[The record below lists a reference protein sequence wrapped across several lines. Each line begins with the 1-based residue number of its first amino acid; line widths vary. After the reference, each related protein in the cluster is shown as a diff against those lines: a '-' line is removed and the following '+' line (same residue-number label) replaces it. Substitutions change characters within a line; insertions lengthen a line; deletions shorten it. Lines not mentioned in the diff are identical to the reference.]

1 MSCCAP
7 GVEAASELAEK
18 GQNKIDNESLISA
31 SIDLTDGRRQVE
43 FAVPDMHCAACMR
56 SIETELGKLDAVEVG
71 RVNLSTKRVK
81 IIWRTSGD
89 MQPIELVAA
98 VNRAGY
104 RSMLLEAEDENAKDK
119 TFSQLVRAL
128 AVSGFAAMNIM
139 LFSISIWSGADA
151 STRDLF
157 HWISALIAIPAVA
170 FAGQHFFRSAVS
182 ALKVGR
188 LNMDVPI
195 SLAVILALGL
205 SVFETLNSGEHAY
218 FDASVTLLFFLL
230 IGRTLDHLMRER
242 ARSAV
247 RNLASLAPRGATQR
261 LEDGTHAFVKLN
273 QIEPGMQ
280 LDIGAGERIP
290 VDGRVLNGEGEIDL
304 SLVTGESAP
313 EQIKKGSHL
322 LAGATNL
329 SSPITMAVSKP
340 AHESFLARMVEMMEA
355 AEGSRAGYK
364 RIADR
369 AAQIYAPVV
378 HLLALATFLGWGFY
392 NGDWHH
398 ALVTAI
404 AVLIITCPCALAL
417 AVPIVHVVAAGRL
430 FEQGIMMRDGAALE
444 RLAEVDHVAFDKTG
458 TLTKGKP
465 EFMGMHF
472 GEQDDLKIGV
482 QLARL
487 SRHPFSKAL
496 AQSHKDIETGVFDRV
511 EEIAGQGVEA
521 IKDGVQWRLGRAAF
535 CAVEDTDDAKGLSRT
550 YLSKNGQ
557 YVASFD
563 FEDQLRPEAL
573 SLVEQIQA
581 KIKGITLLSGDR
593 KGPVEKA
600 ARILRLQD
608 VHWSQTP
615 QDKLDA
621 LSALSGTQHHVL
633 MVGDGMNDAPALR
646 AAHVSMA
653 PSSAADVGRNA
664 ADFVLTRDQLDQIPF
679 ALSLAKRARRA
690 VKQNFGLAIAY
701 NMVAIPLAIM
711 GFATPLVAAI
721 AMSSSSLLVT
731 LNALRL
737 RLRLDKNKRTLVP
750 IAPSSS
756 SAVKTKVIPAE

>member
-7 GVEAASELAEK
+7 GIEAANELAEK
-18 GQNKIDNESLISA
+18 GQSKIDNESLIA
-31 SIDLTDGRRQVE
+31 GSIDLKDGRRQLE
-43 FAVPDMHCAACMR
+43 LAVPDVHCAACMR
-56 SIETELGKLDAVEVG
+56 SIESELSKLEPVELG

-81 IIWRTSGD
+81 VIWRTQTD
-89 MQPIELVAA
+89 FAPTELVNA

-104 RSMLLEAEDENAKDK
+104 RAMLLEAEDENAKDK

-128 AVSGFAAMNIM
+128 AVAGFAAMNIM

-170 FAGQHFFRSAVS
+170 FAGQHFFRSAFAS
-182 ALKVGR
+182 LKVGR

-205 SVFETLNSGEHAY
+205 SVFETANSGEHAY

-247 RNLASLAPRGATQR
+247 RNLASLAPRGALQR
-261 LEDGTHAFVKLN
+261 LDDGRHSFIKLN
-273 QIEPGMQ
+273 QIEVGMR
-280 LDIGAGERIP
+280 LDIAAGERIP
-290 VDGRVLNGEGEIDL
+290 VDGFVVQGNGEIDL

-313 EQIKKGSHL
+313 EPVSKGHLL

-329 SSPITMAVSKP
+329 SGMITMQVTKP
-340 AHESFLARMVEMMEA
+340 AHESFLARMVSMMEA

-369 AAQIYAPVV
+369 AAEIYAPVV
-378 HLLALATFLGWGFY
+378 HLLALATFLGWGLY

-430 FEQGIMMRDGAALE
+430 FERGMMMRDGAALE
-444 RLAEVDHVAFDKTG
+444 RLAKIDYAAFDKTG
-458 TLTKGKP
+458 TLSQGKP
-465 EFMGMHF
+465 EFVSQTEGGTPELEMA
-472 GEQDDLKIGV
+472 V
-482 QLARL
+482 RLARL
-487 SRHPFSKAL
+487 SHHPFSKAL
-496 AQSHKDIETGVFDRV
+496 AQAHKSITVIEFDQV
-511 EEIAGQGVEA
+511 DELPGQGIEA
-521 IKDGVQWRLGRAAF
+521 RFGGDVWRLGRAAF
-535 CAVEDTDDAKGLSRT
+535 CAAQDEGDEGLSRV
-550 YLSKNGQ
+550 YLAKNG
-557 YVASFD
+557 VPVGVFE
-563 FEDQLRPEAL
+563 FEDQLRPEVPAMIERL
-573 SLVEQIQA
+573 RAQV
-581 KIKGITLLSGDR
+581 KGISLLSGDR
-593 KGPVEKA
+593 KAPVQLVAKQLGLNQVQWGLTPQEKLDQLTALEKA
-600 ARILRLQD
+600 HNR
-608 VHWSQTP
+608 
-615 QDKLDA
+615 
-621 LSALSGTQHHVL
+621 VL
-633 MVGDGMNDAPALR
+633 MVGDGINDAPSLR
-646 AAHVSMA
+646 AAYVSMA

-664 ADFVLTRDQLDQIPF
+664 ADFVLTRDRLDQIPF
-679 ALSLAKRARRA
+679 ALTLAKRAANA

-711 GFATPLVAAI
+711 GFATPLVASI
-721 AMSSSSLLVT
+721 AMSTSSVLVT

-737 RLRLDKNKRTLVP
+737 RIDAKER
-750 IAPSSS
+750 
-756 SAVKTKVIPAE
+756 KVQIPLSTNQKVMPAE

>member
-7 GVEAASELAEK
+7 GIEAANELAEK
-18 GQNKIDNESLISA
+18 GQNKIDNESLIAA
-31 SIDLTDGRRQVE
+31 SIDLKDGRRQIE
-43 FAVPDMHCAACMR
+43 LAVPDVHCAACMR
-56 SIETELGKLDAVEVG
+56 SIESELGKLGPVELG

-81 IIWRTSGD
+81 IIW
-89 MQPIELVAA
+89 QPQSDFEPTTLVDG
-98 VNRAGY
+98 VNGAGY
-104 RSMLLEAEDENAKDK
+104 RAMLLEAEDENAKDK

-170 FAGQHFFRSAVS
+170 FAGQHFFRSAF
-182 ALKVGR
+182 AAIKVGR

-205 SVFETLNSGEHAY
+205 SVFETANSGEHAY

-247 RNLASLAPRGATQR
+247 RNLASLAPRGALR
-261 LEDGTHAFVKLN
+261 RMDDGSHAFIKLN
-273 QIEPGMQ
+273 QIEVGMF
-280 LDIGAGERIP
+280 LDVAAGERIP
-290 VDGRVLNGEGEIDL
+290 VDGIVSLGIGEVDL

-313 EQIKKGSHL
+313 EPIKKGSLL

-329 SSPITMAVSKP
+329 SGAITMKVTKP
-340 AHESFLARMVEMMEA
+340 AHESFLARMVSMMEA

-369 AAQIYAPVV
+369 AAEIYAPVV

-430 FEQGIMMRDGAALE
+430 FEQGMMMRDGAALE
-444 RLAEVDHVAFDKTG
+444 RLAEIDHVAFDKTG
-458 TLTKGKP
+458 TLTQGKP
-465 EFMGMHF
+465 QFVGMLLGQN
-472 GEQDDLKIGV
+472 GELEMAV
-482 QLARL
+482 QLAR
-487 SRHPFSKAL
+487 SSNHPFSKAL
-496 AQSHKDIETGVFDRV
+496 ASAHKQIQPVRFEHV
-511 EEIAGQGVEA
+511 EEIAGQGIEVVLES
-521 IKDGVQWRLGRAAF
+521 DVFRLGRSAF
-535 CAVEDTDDAKGLSRT
+535 CAAQDGDTEGLSRV
-550 YLSKNGQ
+550 YLSKNNVH
-557 YVASFD
+557 VATFE
-563 FEDQLRPEAL
+563 FEDQLRPEVVQ
-573 SLVEQIQA
+573 LVQRLRSVV
-581 KIKGITLLSGDR
+581 KGITLLSGDR
-593 KGPVEKA
+593 KAPVQQIA
-600 ARILRLQD
+600 DQLNLTD
-608 VHWSQTP
+608 VNWGQTP
-615 QDKLDA
+615 QDKLVKLTSLEEA
-621 LSALSGTQHHVL
+621 QNRVL
-633 MVGDGMNDAPALR
+633 MVGDGINDAPSLK
-646 AAHVSMA
+646 AAYVSMA

-664 ADFVLTRDQLDQIPF
+664 ADFVLTRDKLDQIPF
-679 ALSLAKRARRA
+679 AINLAKRAAHA

-711 GFATPLVAAI
+711 GFATPLVASI

-737 RLRLDKNKRTLVP
+737 RLNAKERTVHTAQP
-750 IAPSSS
+750 
-756 SAVKTKVIPAE
+756 TKQEVIPAE

>member
-7 GVEAASELAEK
+7 GIEAANELADK
-18 GQNKIDNESLISA
+18 GQTKIDNESLIA
-31 SIDLTDGRRQVE
+31 GSIDLKDGRRQLE
-43 FAVPDMHCAACMR
+43 LAVPDVHCAACMR
-56 SIETELGKLDAVEVG
+56 SIETELGALSAVELG

-81 IIWRTSGD
+81 VIWHTQGFAPE
-89 MQPIELVAA
+89 QIVEA

-104 RSMLLEAEDENAKDK
+104 RAMLLEAEDESAKDK

-170 FAGQHFFRSAVS
+170 FAGQHFYRSAWA

-205 SVFETLNSGEHAY
+205 SVFETANSGEHAY
-218 FDASVTLLFFLL
+218 FDAAVTLLFFLL

-247 RNLASLAPRGATQR
+247 RNLASLAPRGALQR
-261 LEDGTHAFVKLN
+261 LDDGSHQFVKLN
-273 QIEPGMQ
+273 QIEVGMQ
-280 LDIGAGERIP
+280 LDIAAGERIP
-290 VDGRVLNGEGEIDL
+290 VDGKVLLGQSDVDL

-313 EQIKKGSHL
+313 EPLQKGSVL
-322 LAGATNL
+322 LAGATNI
-329 SSPITMAVSKP
+329 SSPITMEVSKP
-340 AHESFLARMVEMMEA
+340 AHESFLARMVAMMEA

-369 AAQIYAPVV
+369 AAEIYAPVV
-378 HLLALATFLGWGFY
+378 HLLALFTFLGWGFY

-430 FEQGIMMRDGAALE
+430 FEQGMMMRDGAALE
-444 RLAEVDHVAFDKTG
+444 RLAQIDYVAFDKTG
-458 TLTKGKP
+458 TLTQGKP
-465 EFMGMHF
+465 QFVATLLGGD
-472 GEQDDLKIGV
+472 GELAMAV

-487 SRHPFSKAL
+487 SHHPFAKAL
-496 AQSHKDIETGVFDRV
+496 ANAHKSVPILAFDQV
-511 EEIAGQGVEA
+511 SEFAGQGVEA
-521 IKDGVQWRLGRAAF
+521 QLAGDQWRLGRAEF
-535 CAVEDTDDAKGLSRT
+535 CFAQDAGDDGSSRVH
-550 YLSKNGQ
+550 LAKNGAH
-557 YVASFD
+557 VASFE
-563 FEDQLRPEAL
+563 FEDQLRAEVPKLMPQLTAL
-573 SLVEQIQA
+573 V
-581 KIKGITLLSGDR
+581 KGISLLSGDR
-593 KGPVEKA
+593 KAPVQQVEDQLGLKH
-600 ARILRLQD
+600 
-608 VHWSQTP
+608 VHWGLTP
-615 QDKLDA
+615 EEKLAQLTALEDA
-621 LSALSGTQHHVL
+621 QCRVL
-633 MVGDGMNDAPALR
+633 MVGDGINDAPSLQ
-646 AAHVSMA
+646 AAYVSMA

-664 ADFVLTRDQLDQIPF
+664 ADFVLTRDSLAQIPF
-679 ALSLAKRARRA
+679 ALTLAKRAARA
-690 VKQNFGLAIAY
+690 VKQNFGLALCY
-701 NMVAIPLAIM
+701 NAVAIPLAVM
-711 GFATPLVAAI
+711 GFATPLVASI
-721 AMSSSSLLVT
+721 AMSSSSVLVT

-737 RLRLDKNKRTLVP
+737 RIDKKPRTVEP
-750 IAPSSS
+750 EIEMQ
-756 SAVKTKVIPAE
+756 TKVMPAE

>member
-7 GVEAASELAEK
+7 GIEAANELADK
-18 GQNKIDNESLISA
+18 GQSKIDNESIIA
-31 SIDLTDGRRQVE
+31 GSIDLKDGRRQVE
-43 FAVPDMHCAACMR
+43 LAVPDVHCAACMR
-56 SIETELGKLDAVEVG
+56 SIESELSKLELVELG

-81 IIWRTSGD
+81 VIWRTQND
-89 MQPIELVAA
+89 FAPTELVDV
-98 VNRAGY
+98 VNKAGY
-104 RSMLLEAEDENAKDK
+104 RAMLLEAEDENAKDK
-119 TFSQLVRAL
+119 TFGQLVRAL
-128 AVSGFAAMNIM
+128 AVSGFAAINIM

-170 FAGQHFFRSAVS
+170 FAGQHFFRSAFG

-205 SVFETLNSGEHAY
+205 SVFETANSGEHAY

-247 RNLASLAPRGATQR
+247 RNLASLAPRGALQR
-261 LEDGTHAFVKLN
+261 LEDGNHQFIKLN
-273 QIEPGMQ
+273 QIEVGMQ
-280 LDIGAGERIP
+280 LDVGAGERIP
-290 VDGRVLNGEGEIDL
+290 VDGVVTKGQGEIDL

-313 EQIKKGSHL
+313 EPIEKGSVL

-329 SSPITMAVSKP
+329 SGLITMQVQKP
-340 AHESFLARMVEMMEA
+340 AHESFLARMVSMMEA

-369 AAQIYAPVV
+369 AAEIYAPVV
-378 HLLALATFLGWGFY
+378 HVLALVTFLGWGLY

-430 FEQGIMMRDGAALE
+430 FEQGMMMRDGAALE
-444 RLAEVDHVAFDKTG
+444 RLAEIDYVAFDKTG
-458 TLTKGKP
+458 TLTQGKP
-465 EFMGMHF
+465 RFVEMIKGAQSELEMA
-472 GEQDDLKIGV
+472 V
-482 QLARL
+482 RLARL
-487 SRHPFSKAL
+487 SNHPFSKTL
-496 AQSHKDIETGVFDRV
+496 ASAHKDVSAIDFDEV
-511 EEIAGQGVEA
+511 KEVGGQGVEA
-521 IKDGVQWRLGRAAF
+521 NCAGDVWRLGRAQF
-535 CAVEDTDDAKGLSRT
+535 CGAQDAGEEGLSRV
-550 YLSKNGQ
+550 YLSKNGE
-557 YVASFD
+557 YLASFE
-563 FEDQLRPEAL
+563 FEDQLRPEVPTL
-573 SLVEQIQA
+573 MERLRGKVS
-581 KIKGITLLSGDR
+581 GIVLLSGDR
-593 KGPVEKA
+593 KAPVQLVAKQ
-600 ARILRLQD
+600 LGLSD
-608 VHWSQTP
+608 VHWGLTP
-615 QDKLDA
+615 QDKLNQLTA
-621 LSALSGTQHHVL
+621 LEAAQHRVL
-633 MVGDGMNDAPALR
+633 MVGDGINDAPSLQ
-646 AAHVSMA
+646 AAYVSMA

-664 ADFVLTRDQLDQIPF
+664 ADFVLTRDRLDQIPF
-679 ALSLAKRARRA
+679 ALTLAKRAANA

-711 GFATPLVAAI
+711 GFATPLVASI
-721 AMSSSSLLVT
+721 AMSTSSILVT

-737 RLRLDKNKRTLVP
+737 RIDAKERKIDVP
-750 IAPSSS
+750 RSSEQ
-756 SAVKTKVIPAE
+756 KVMPAE